1 MAGNGVRAREP
12 ANKGRKYPAEVP
24 TPAELADLMRA
35 CSRKAPTGV
44 RNRALIATL
53 YRAGLRCQEALDLR
67 LRDVD
72 RDAGTIRIRKGKGGK
87 ARTVGIDPSAVAVIE
102 RWVDVRRGLGLNG
115 GPLFST
121 LGGGPVAASYVRAL
135 LPRLARK
142 VGVDRRV
149 HPHGLRHAHAV
160 ELAREGV
167 PVPRI
172 QQQLGHASLATTTRY
187 LLGLSP
193 EETIRAIRRREW
205 DPPE

>member
-1 MAGNGVRAREP
+1 MARNGTRAQEP

-24 TPAELADLMRA
+24 TREEVAALMQA
-35 CSRKAPTGV
+35 CSRKAPTGL

-72 RDAGTIRIRKGKGGK
+72 RDAGTIRIRRGKGGK
-87 ARTVGIDPSAVAVIE
+87 ARTVGIDPSAMAVIE
-102 RWVDVRRGLGLNG
+102 RWIDARAARGLNG

-121 LGGGPVAASYVRAL
+121 LKGGPVATSYVRAL

-142 VGVDRRV
+142 AGIDRRV
-149 HPHGLRHAHAV
+149 HPHALRHAHAV

-167 PVPRI
+167 PVPII
-172 QQQLGHASLATTTRY
+172 QRQLGHASLGTTTRY
-187 LLGLSP
+187 LAGLSP

-205 DPPE
+205 DAPE